1 MITSVASI
9 TDHIDILVM
18 QPMHERDIV
27 RDLLFAVMAF
37 NTHGHGTPAERE
49 AAALQVSFPLYTD
62 AKVSGRGML
71 GPCVRIT
78 GPRERLYT
86 LTLRH
91 EVSGH
96 LRAGRAMTLVR
107 DNEVIEADRHE
118 RFSLLGGAEAR
129 ALGRSTG
136 GSVIASDKA
145 LRTGAAS
152 GFDVRP
158 IVLSGQQRLV
168 EMAGR
173 LDLAVDQEALLVR
186 RGEASRSIQGVVD
199 PLGFSEQRTVPV
211 IR

>member
-1 MITSVASI
+1 MITSVAAI

-107 DNEVIEADRHE
+107 DNEVIEANRHE

-129 ALGRSTG
+129 TLGRMD
-136 GSVIASDKA
+136 V
-145 LRTGAAS
+145 AS
-152 GFDVRP
+152 GIGSGIEVRP

-173 LDLAVDQEALLVR
+173 LNLAVDQEALLVR
-186 RGEASRSIQGVVD
+186 RGEATRSINGLVD

>member
-1 MITSVASI
+1 MITSAAAI

-18 QPMHERDIV
+18 QPMYERDIV
-27 RDLLFAVMAF
+27 RDVLFAVMAF
-37 NTHGHGTPAERE
+37 NTHGQGAAGQARH
-49 AAALQVSFPLYTD
+49 AALQVSFPLYTD
-62 AKVSGRGML
+62 TKVSGRGML

-107 DNEVIEADRHE
+107 DNEVLEANRHE

-129 ALGRSTG
+129 ALGRRRG
-136 GSVIASDKA
+136 GSV
-145 LRTGAAS
+145 S
-152 GFDVRP
+152 GVEVRP

-186 RGEASRSIQGVVD
+186 RGEATRSIDGLVD